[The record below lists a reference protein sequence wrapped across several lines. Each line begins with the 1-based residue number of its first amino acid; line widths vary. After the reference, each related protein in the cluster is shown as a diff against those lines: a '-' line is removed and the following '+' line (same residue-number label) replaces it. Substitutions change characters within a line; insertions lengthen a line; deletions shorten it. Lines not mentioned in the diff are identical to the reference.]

1 MAQFDERK
9 LDEQLF
15 VACLTVV
22 EVGAVEQVEGG
33 VYELYGTFLR
43 HLRHFVAHTVVGFKK
58 CPGGGI
64 GGHHE
69 VAQVLGEAVDKELRV
84 KAFVAHLLVDE

>member
-58 CPGGGI
+58 CPGGATMRSRRYWARPLTKNC
-64 GGHHE
+64 E
-69 VAQVLGEAVDKELRV
+69 SKPLSRTSL
-84 KAFVAHLLVDE
+84 